1 MGAASE
7 LAFPAPDWLL
17 RHFGRPAWPADATSR
32 KAPKVAAAGSKGS
45 KNCFLQIQMFGGT
58 RNVVGAVTQFNV
70 SDAVTSRTIPFE
82 GSDTN

>member
-17 RHFGRPAWPADATSR
+17 RQFRGRAWPADSTSR
-32 KAPKVAAAGSKGS
+32 KAPKVAAAGSEAS
-45 KNCFLQIQMFGGT
+45 KDCFLQFQMFGG
-58 RNVVGAVTQFNV
+58 VTQFNV
-70 SDAVTSRTIPFE
+70 SDAITSRTIPFE